1 MNNIPYPNRVGM
13 RLPVMQM
20 SFDKLAKKENE
31 IPHIEREN
39 IKERSTKGTLN
50 RLRPELDCVMERA

>member
-1 MNNIPYPNRVGM
+1 M

>member
-13 RLPVMQM
+13 RLPAMQM

-31 IPHIEREN
+31 IPHIERDN